1 MAETIATRVARIIA
15 GGTHA
20 LIDKAEHFAP
30 DAMMAQSIR
39 EIDQVIAEV
48 RLDLGKA
55 EAAKHLV
62 MSQIAKLNGE
72 HEKLAEQIQF
82 AVAQQRDDLA
92 SVAIGRQA
100 DIEDYLPVLQKSLDE
115 QSERGQASESYLLAL
130 QAKKRELEQL
140 LSDYLATTAAPAA
153 EVSSPSNST
162 ARQVRVED
170 AETAF
175 NRVLSSQTGV
185 AGLGFSASQDAAKLK
200 ALADMQ
206 RSNRI
211 AERLAALKV
220 NNSPT

>member
-20 LIDKAEHFAP
+20 LMDKVERTVP

-62 MSQIAKLNGE
+62 MSQIAKLNAE
-72 HEKLAEQIQF
+72 HETLSGQIQF

-100 DIEDYLPVLQKSLDE
+100 DIEDYLPVLQQSLDE

-140 LSDYLATTAAPAA
+140 LNDYLATTAAPAA
-153 EVSSPSNST
+153 EVSSPTNST
-162 ARQVRVED
+162 RQVRVED
-170 AETAF
+170 AENAF
-175 NRVLSSQTGV
+175 SRVLSSQTGV
-185 AGLGFSASQDAAKLK
+185 AGLGLGTSQDAAKLK

>member
-140 LSDYLATTAAPAA
+140 LNDYLASTAAQAS
-153 EVSSPSNST
+153 EMSSPTNST
-162 ARQVRVED
+162 RQVRVED
-170 AETAF
+170 AESAF
-175 NRVLSSQTGV
+175 SRVLSSQTGV
-185 AGLGFSASQDAAKLK
+185 AGLGFSAPQDAAKLK

-220 NNSPT
+220 NDSPK